1 MVRSQTTKPSL
12 ASSLAVVLPSL
23 DLHFKRTG
31 IAALLVGLPVLLLA
45 RPLEREEVKGAEPII
60 KVDGS

>member
-23 DLHFKRTG
+23 DLYFKSTG
-31 IAALLVGLPVLLLA
+31 IAVLLVGLPVLLLA
-45 RPLEREEVKGAEPII
+45 RPLEAEEVKGAELII